1 MSITIKPTVM
11 IETKEMMKDNNS
23 EIVTQYFSNEAILN
37 LIKDKLEENEYLLFL
52 KSNVSD
58 DIDNDN
64 KEDYLI
70 NNVSKQYLLHLI
82 KEYNKELFDNM
93 IYSMIDTVY

>member
-1 MSITIKPTVM
+1 MSITIKPTMM
-11 IETKEMMKDNNS
+11 IETKETMKNNNS

-70 NNVSKQYLLHLI
+70 NNVSKQYLLDLI
-82 KEYNKELFDNM
+82 KGYNKELFDNM

>member
-1 MSITIKPTVM
+1 MSITIKPTVI
-11 IETKEMMKDNNS
+11 IETKETMKNNNS
-23 EIVTQYFSNEAILN
+23 EIVTQYFSNESILN

-70 NNVSKQYLLHLI
+70 NNVSKQYLLNLI
-82 KEYNKELFDNM
+82 KEYNKELYNDM
-93 IYSMIDTVY
+93 INSMIDIIY